1 MTEDGI
7 VGWHQWVWASSRSWW
22 WTGKPGVHSP
32 WGCKE
37 SDMTEWLNWTW
48 KRIFGGEGGYINS
61 KSAGYNWG
69 TGGCGAGG
77 AGEEES
83 LSEVHPSVAGLLS
96 KDPYGVLLGAVH
108 DKYSASHTCDLNFPS
123 NYTKKAKLDKWSKF
137 YSYIFTKQTTSWLH
151 VIQYIISIKSLMKY
165 FTGLF
170 SGPVLLKL
178 GILHFQHTSVW
189 TIHISSVT
197 HFSCHVWLVVT
208 ILDRAGLTHDL
219 DTFLYVLYF

>member
-1 MTEDGI
+1 MFTDHSGQRERVKAGEGDDR
-7 VGWHQWVWASSRSWW
+7 GWDSWMASPTLWTWVWASSRSWW

-83 LSEVHPSVAGLLS
+83 LSEVHPSWQVYYLRIRTVSYLALS
-96 KDPYGVLLGAVH
+96 TTNTVQATHVTWISLVTTL
-108 DKYSASHTCDLNFPS
+108 
-123 NYTKKAKLDKWSKF
+123 KK
-137 YSYIFTKQTTSWLH
+137 QN
-151 VIQYIISIKSLMKY
+151 
-165 FTGLF
+165 
-170 SGPVLLKL
+170 
-178 GILHFQHTSVW
+178 
-189 TIHISSVT
+189 
-197 HFSCHVWLVVT
+197 
-208 ILDRAGLTHDL
+208 
-219 DTFLYVLYF
+219 